1 MLGRIHFLLF
11 SDIIILPVSYSS
23 QIGNLTCS
31 ECLSP
36 RVLPAL
42 ICCLII
48 RFPTEI
54 YNNRA
59 GYIVSDF
66 KPLIDWETACYASG
80 IKGRLGK
87 YPSQICDP
95 IHRVAPYST
104 IAFNNPFRFSGLQ
117 PANNSH
123 PNYPNQDKIRL
134 LTILIQK
141 NGREFANF
149 YFSFTS
155 INTECPKV
163 YQIKVIGKMHQIERT
178 FILIEVLPNLFLLKI
193 FCNI

>member
-1 MLGRIHFLLF
+1 MDRMFLQTTFLF
-11 SDIIILPVSYSS
+11 VFATKNPLIKVIDSS
-23 QIGNLTCS
+23 LKSVIWLAQSVYRG
-31 ECLSP
+31 

-87 YPSQICDP
+87 YPSQIRDP

-123 PNYPNQDKIRL
+123 PNYPTRIR
-134 LTILIQK
+134 
-141 NGREFANF
+141 
-149 YFSFTS
+149 
-155 INTECPKV
+155 
-163 YQIKVIGKMHQIERT
+163 
-178 FILIEVLPNLFLLKI
+178 
-193 FCNI
+193 